1 MRPGPLAIA
10 RRVPFRARRAVRTAR
25 AALAVIAAGLLF
37 SPGARAATD
46 DGIRLSVSRGASPG
60 EILLDWTGARPG
72 FEVFRA
78 ADPRTVTADAAH
90 RLTLMRERHLADLP
104 PSGDAIFYQ
113 VLPRWPQFYSSDAA
127 HDDLL
132 NDLFVRHA
140 RAEYA
145 DDSLRRPDSANPA
158 NWTVT
163 LWRDWEVD
171 ELLWHDYSPLNYP
184 LDERVWFFAYMTA
197 VIPVDKFGY
206 YFSGGAGPEP
216 PTAAPN
222 CCFRQGWAFPTYADS
237 QGHSTGWEWNASD
250 AGGWTLVNAKNDSA
264 HDGEWYGSTTKADP
278 RLISPAIAVD
288 AFQAPFVDFEIQ
300 YDRIDLFAQP
310 GERTWRFYWQTADAP
325 TWSLDRSV
333 TSDSFPLTPAGPFAA
348 GGTLATFHLP
358 LHLHPG
364 WNGQTITRVRLD
376 PLETTVP
383 RTGSWRLNFLRLDY
397 DTRESVNNPIFVRAV
412 ARKFFWDGDTGY
424 LAGQLARLRQAT
436 QFMLTHM
443 RGAELN
449 LPDHA
454 WFTGH
459 DGVGWAGI
467 NQPRVGHGLPNNWF
481 DIVTTGPRDLL
492 AAIRFYT
499 ALSAMAE
506 IEAWIEVNPEF
517 DSPKPAVLGP
527 DGSSTVPYAESAAS
541 LRARLPSVRAAIR
554 AEFWD
559 PLSGRYATWRGA
571 DGVLRDYG
579 AVHANLEA
587 LAAGI
592 PDAAEARSVLDW
604 LDGRRTVAG
613 DTSTGPDLYVHRF
626 AARANARRNAFDW
639 IWGWSGWTVPFEGQV
654 EDGGS
659 SLHTTFF
666 DVQGRLR
673 YGDVAGA
680 WAVWFRML
688 DHHRTVREFG
698 GRGANFYRDYYAA
711 HPELGALQ
719 GCGVPGGIG
728 LDCEFVEN
736 MLVPAAWPVAW
747 LGIESNAPGVLRI
760 APSRPPSLDEM
771 GVRSVVYRGHRL
783 DVRHGPGTI
792 DLRGSTLG
800 TVAPETLELVFR
812 GHWPPEAIV
821 LRDGVP
827 APGDITRALE
837 GLTLRTPLAAA
848 LFEVR
853 EMPASDQGAAGLAS
867 QNVHPS
873 VNVAP

>member
-1 MRPGPLAIA
+1 M
-10 RRVPFRARRAVRTAR
+10 
-25 AALAVIAAGLLF
+25 
-37 SPGARAATD
+37 
-46 DGIRLSVSRGASPG
+46 
-60 EILLDWTGARPG
+60 
-72 FEVFRA
+72 
-78 ADPRTVTADAAH
+78 
-90 RLTLMRERHLADLP
+90 
-104 PSGDAIFYQ
+104 
-113 VLPRWPQFYSSDAA
+113 
-127 HDDLL
+127 
-132 NDLFVRHA
+132 
-140 RAEYA
+140 
-145 DDSLRRPDSANPA
+145 
-158 NWTVT
+158 
-163 LWRDWEVD
+163 
-171 ELLWHDYSPLNYP
+171 
-184 LDERVWFFAYMTA
+184 
-197 VIPVDKFGY
+197 
-206 YFSGGAGPEP
+206 
-216 PTAAPN
+216 
-222 CCFRQGWAFPTYADS
+222 
-237 QGHSTGWEWNASD
+237 
-250 AGGWTLVNAKNDSA
+250 
-264 HDGEWYGSTTKADP
+264 
-278 RLISPAIAVD
+278 
-288 AFQAPFVDFEIQ
+288 
-300 YDRIDLFAQP
+300 
-310 GERTWRFYWQTADAP
+310 
-325 TWSLDRSV
+325 
-333 TSDSFPLTPAGPFAA
+333 
-348 GGTLATFHLP
+348 
-358 LHLHPG
+358 
-364 WNGQTITRVRLD
+364 RLD

-424 LAGQLARLRQAT
+424 LAGQLPRLRQAT

-592 PDAAEARSVLDW
+592 PDAAEARSILDW
-604 LDGRRTVAG
+604 LDGTRTVAG
-613 DTSTGPDLYVHRF
+613 DTSTGADLYASRF

-654 EDGGS
+654 EDGGA

-680 WAVWFRML
+680 WTVWSRML

-711 HPELGALQ
+711 HPELGRAA
-719 GCGVPGGIG
+719 GVRRPGRDRSRLRVRREHARPRG
-728 LDCEFVEN
+728 LAGRVAGDRVERAGGAADRAVAAAVARRDGGAERR
-736 MLVPAAWPVAW
+736 LPRRTGSTCATAPARSTCA
-747 LGIESNAPGVLRI
+747 GRRS
-760 APSRPPSLDEM
+760 APSRRRRWSWSSVATGRPR
-771 GVRSVVYRGHRL
+771 RSCFGTESPHPANSRAHRT
-783 DVRHGPGTI
+783 G
-792 DLRGSTLG
+792 
-800 TVAPETLELVFR
+800 
-812 GHWPPEAIV
+812 
-821 LRDGVP
+821 
-827 APGDITRALE
+827 
-837 GLTLRTPLAAA
+837 
-848 LFEVR
+848 
-853 EMPASDQGAAGLAS
+853 
-867 QNVHPS
+867 
-873 VNVAP
+873 